1 LSVRVIGPRLKDTT
15 DLRGAIMNWNLRTD
29 TQANGKSLPVSGND
43 FPEPLVADGK
53 IETKLG

>member
-1 LSVRVIGPRLKDTT
+1 
-15 DLRGAIMNWNLRTD
+15 MNWNLRTD

-53 IETKLG
+53 IETKLGAVDVHLV